1 MERLKMTRP
10 QMKDIEAVEKVP
22 QAEKDAKHT
31 ERLYP
36 SELDGAIVNENPLTY
51 SKHKLMQI
59 MLNEI
64 SDDLGAIEEYIDEE
78 IKPLFNLI

>member
-1 MERLKMTRP
+1 
-10 QMKDIEAVEKVP
+10 MKDIEELEKVP
-22 QAEKDAKHT
+22 QAEKDARHT

-36 SELDGAIVNENPLTY
+36 SDVFDQAIVSDSPLTY

-64 SDDLGAIEEYIDEE
+64 SDDLGVIEDYINEE
-78 IKPLFNLI
+78 IKPIFNLIE